1 MTKPRIAFATHEL
14 WPYVE
19 GGGIGRSVW
28 AAATVLSRHADVTVI
43 TSNDAEAAYR
53 ALDPDDPRALP
64 GVRMRFAREP
74 GDEPSVLRTYHH
86 RWSLA
91 LLDALRAAF
100 PDGGP
105 DLVEFN
111 DYWGEG
117 AMTVE
122 ARRGADPFLR
132 DTTVAVRTR
141 TTHELTTALNGGEL
155 GDFERVL
162 HGLERCA
169 LRGAD
174 VVLWPG
180 GDVWGTYE
188 RFYGS
193 DALAPDRLVP
203 ETFLPQPAQPE
214 DREPPPGPTLRLLY
228 VGRLERRKGVEELV
242 RALLGA
248 DAPDV
253 TLTLV
258 GGDTDSAPDGG
269 SMRAHLTALAAGDPR
284 IEFRDRVPHDE
295 LAAIVRA
302 HHVVVS
308 ASRWESWSNVVRE
321 ALAWN
326 RPVLATPV
334 GGVLAAIQPGRTGW
348 LTAGTGADDLRAG
361 IEALLARRGEID
373 GLIAAGTPRAGLETM
388 LDHDG
393 IVASLVELAG
403 KRGDATRAAPAAS
416 APFVDALLTWEG
428 GAGALERSLAS
439 LRASEVPVRV
449 TLASTAGLPPMRL
462 GTQVAALVV
471 VEDGAP
477 VTEALTAGLRR
488 ARGEELLI
496 IRAGQE
502 VLPGFL
508 GRALA
513 SLAADP
519 AVAYVGAMPDGW
531 GRAPLPNAACAVLG
545 EDVGDGPVLMRRADA
560 QAVEA
565 ARDSPDELAAIV
577 SALAQR
583 GRWGCIIP
591 ERLVR
596 YAAPTSPPADEDD
609 RVLAQ
614 LAPPAV
620 WVAPAS
626 ALPG

>member
-1 MTKPRIAFATHEL
+1 MPTPRIAFATHEL
-14 WPYVE
+14 WPFVE

-43 TSNDAEAAYR
+43 TSDDAEAAYR

-74 GDEPSVLRTYHH
+74 GDERSALRTYHH

-91 LLDALRAAF
+91 LLDALRAAY
-100 PDGGP
+100 PAGGP

-122 ARRGADPFLR
+122 ARRSGDPFLR

-141 TTHELTTALNGGEL
+141 TTHELTVALNGGEI
-155 GDFERVL
+155 GAFERVL

-193 DALAPDRLVP
+193 DAFAPDRLVP
-203 ETFLPQPAQPE
+203 ETFLPQAALPE

-242 RALLGA
+242 RALVGA

-269 SMRAHLTALAAGDPR
+269 SMRAHLTALAAGDSR

-348 LTAGTGADDLRAG
+348 LTAGTGADDLRDG
-361 IEALLARRGEID
+361 IEALRARRDEID
-373 GLIAAGTPRAGLETM
+373 GLIAAGTPRAGLEAM
-388 LDHDG
+388 LDHEG
-393 IVASLVELAG
+393 IVASLLELAG
-403 KRGDATRAAPAAS
+403 KPGAAAPAPAA
-416 APFVDALLTWEG
+416 APRFVDALLTWEG

-449 TLASTAGLPPMRL
+449 TLASTAGLPPLRL

-471 VEDGAP
+471 GEDGAG
-477 VTEALTAGLRR
+477 ALAAGLRR
-488 ARGEELLI
+488 VRGDELLI
-496 IRAGQE
+496 LRAGQE
-502 VLPGFL
+502 ILPGFL

-519 AVAYVGAMPDGW
+519 GLPYVGALPDGW

-560 QAVEA
+560 RTAEPA
-565 ARDSPDELAAIV
+565 HDAHDEVAAIV
-577 SALAQR
+577 AALAER
-583 GRWGCIIP
+583 GRWGCIVP

-596 YAAPTSPPADEDD
+596 HAVPTSARAGDED
-609 RVLAQ
+609 RVPAQ